1 MLYAS
6 TSGARNCAMI
16 TVAQLRAA
24 RGLVKWSQDRLADA
38 SGVAIST
45 IRRMEANEG
54 LLRGNAENV
63 WKIQRALEDAGV
75 VFIDENGGGP
85 GVRLRNPTER

>member
-1 MLYAS
+1 MFFLSAR
-6 TSGARNCAMI
+6 GARVCAVI

-24 RGLVKWSQDRLADA
+24 RGLLKWSQDRLADA

-45 IRRMEANEG
+45 VRRMEANEG
-54 LLRGNAENV
+54 RLRGNAENV

-85 GVRLRNPTER
+85 GVRLRDPTER

>member
-45 IRRMEANEG
+45 IRRMEASEG

-63 WKIQRALEDAGV
+63 WKIQRALEDAEV

-85 GVRLRNPTER
+85 GVRLRNPTKR

>member
-1 MLYAS
+1 
-6 TSGARNCAMI
+6 MI

-75 VFIDENGGGP
+75 AFIDENGGGP
-85 GVRLRNPTER
+85 GLRLRDPTGLR